1 MECLN
6 NLLINIILDIMNQIK
21 SQISSSVVHL
31 SSGLTGI
38 RTPGLD
44 RHLRMCKE
52 AGSLQ
57 NDDPGFIAYN
67 YLTASNDHCVW
78 CLSSENVLPLVAMS

>member
-6 NLLINIILDIMNQIK
+6 NLLINTILGIVNQIK

-31 SSGLTGI
+31 SSGLAGI

-44 RHLRMCKE
+44 H
-52 AGSLQ
+52 
-57 NDDPGFIAYN
+57 
-67 YLTASNDHCVW
+67 H
-78 CLSSENVLPLVAMS
+78 SSICTTN